1 MTDITGT
8 IYEIWHNPKCSKSRE
23 TLQIL
28 RDNGIE
34 PNIREYLT
42 DTPTKEMLE
51 YVCMLL
57 GVSPIEITRTKEKL
71 WKENGL
77 DPKTMS
83 DSDLID
89 MLSFYP
95 QAIERPIVIKDGEMA
110 IIGRPPE
117 NVKSLLI

>member
-1 MTDITGT
+1 MNEDM
-8 IYEIWHNPKCSKSRE
+8 YEIWHNPRCSKSRE

-28 RDNGIE
+28 RDNNID

-42 DTPTKEMLE
+42 DTPTKETLQ
-51 YVCMLL
+51 YTCMIL
-57 GVSPIEITRTKEKL
+57 GVSPIEITRIGEKL

-83 DSDLID
+83 EEDLYD
-89 MLSFYP
+89 MLAFYP
-95 QAIERPIVIKDGEMA
+95 QAIERPIVIKDGDSA

-117 NVKSLLI
+117 NVKALLL